1 MNLVEY
7 IFYRVAKFYYKRDGS
22 SAFRA
27 VAVLSVMQGMLIVD
41 LFLLIR
47 VLFLHQSDVQDYVK
61 YSRIIGIALAILLIA
76 LNYLHFKDKYWVN
89 VKSWGVSEKKICLG
103 KRNYRNDRYQIIRS
117 TVPHRADGLLCDERF
132 SNLVPDREQDRVLVD

>member
-1 MNLVEY
+1 MNLIEY

-76 LNYLHFKDKYWVN
+76 LNYLHFKDKYW
-89 VKSWGVSEKKICLG
+89 KLSDRWREKEKDNPTLRKTRGWLVIFAIAL
-103 KRNYRNDRYQIIRS
+103 
-117 TVPHRADGLLCDERF
+117 PFLLYLLPF
-132 SNLVPDREQDRVLVD
+132 LVH